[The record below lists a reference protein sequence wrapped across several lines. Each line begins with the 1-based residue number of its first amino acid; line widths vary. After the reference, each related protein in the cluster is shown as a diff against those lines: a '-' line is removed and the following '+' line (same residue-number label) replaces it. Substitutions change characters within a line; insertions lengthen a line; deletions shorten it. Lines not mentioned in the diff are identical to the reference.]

1 MASQDWFDKDFYK
14 VLGVDKS
21 VSAADLKKTYRKLAR
36 QYHPDSNPG
45 DAKAEA
51 KFKEI
56 SEAYSV
62 LNDPE
67 QREEYDQIRAMGS
80 GARFS
85 APGAGAGGGF
95 DDVFSRFGQ
104 GRQAP
109 SGGFDDFFTMFDQ
122 QGGGFGSG
130 RFGQT
135 TGGFRGFG
143 GPQKGADVSARTTL
157 DFVTAAKGE
166 TITLA
171 GEDNVP
177 FKVKIPAGVSDGQ
190 KIRLRGRGRK
200 SPDGGESGDIVVTV
214 AVRPTRSSRAT
225 DSTCASPCRSPSPRP
240 LSVRRS
246 RFRRSAATPCACAWP
261 PAPPRDACCASRV
274 ADLDHQGHRRPAR
287 RGPGRGAHASR
298 RRRARGPRAVPRTGA
313 ERESPRRPHG
323 QGAIDTRAS
332 PRFSASDTTGCRE
345 PGTRIRHDERG
356 EDVSEREI
364 DEDAPIFAIA
374 AAAELSNM
382 HPQTLRQYDRLGLVV
397 PARTQGGSRRYS
409 SRHVQQLRE
418 VARLSGEGMSLP
430 AIARLLALE
439 ERVHELARRVNDLE
453 RQLTIERQSRPGA
466 PRLRGRATGSVVTL
480 RHGARVRRAT
490 DIVLWRPRDMHGD

>member
-51 KFKEI
+51 TFKEI

-214 AVRPTRSSRAT
+214 AVRAHPVFTRDGLNLRITVPVTFTEAALGATIEVPTLGG
-225 DSTCASPCRSPSPRP
+225 DP
-240 LSVRRS
+240 VRL
-246 RFRRSAATPCACAWP
+246 
-261 PAPPRDACCASRV
+261 RV
-274 ADLDHQGHRRPAR
+274 APGTPSGRVLRVK
-287 RGPGRGAHASR
+287 GRGISTTKGTGDLLAEVQVAVPTHLDDA
-298 RRRARGPRAVPRTGA
+298 AREALERFHELEPKENPRADLMA
-313 ERESPRRPHG
+313 K
-323 QGAIDTRAS
+323 
-332 PRFSASDTTGCRE
+332 
-345 PGTRIRHDERG
+345 
-356 EDVSEREI
+356 
-364 DEDAPIFAIA
+364 
-374 AAAELSNM
+374 
-382 HPQTLRQYDRLGLVV
+382 
-397 PARTQGGSRRYS
+397 AR
-409 SRHVQQLRE
+409 
-418 VARLSGEGMSLP
+418 
-430 AIARLLALE
+430 
-439 ERVHELARRVNDLE
+439 
-453 RQLTIERQSRPGA
+453 
-466 PRLRGRATGSVVTL
+466 
-480 RHGARVRRAT
+480 
-490 DIVLWRPRDMHGD
+490 